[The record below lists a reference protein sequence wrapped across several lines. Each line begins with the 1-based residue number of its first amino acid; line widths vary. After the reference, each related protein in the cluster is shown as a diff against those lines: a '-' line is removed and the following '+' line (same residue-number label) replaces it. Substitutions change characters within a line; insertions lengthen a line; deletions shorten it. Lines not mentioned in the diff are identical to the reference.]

1 MAVSNNNTAAVSQV
15 SRMRG
20 QQSKHYSKRKSGS
33 NVFPKTCEYQ
43 HKYQKLVMLKLIYTH
58 GN

>member
-1 MAVSNNNTAAVSQV
+1 MAMSNNNTAAVSQV
-15 SRMRG
+15 NRMRG

-43 HKYQKLVMLKLIYTH
+43 HKYQKLGMLKLIYTH